1 MNMPFDINTIADIVR
16 PHHDKLIAEGK
27 ANKLER
33 ENARLREAL
42 LSCEKYFDDHAD
54 VLDGDYGVPAPNTEM
69 RLLSE
74 VRSALLGG
82 SR

>member
-1 MNMPFDINTIADIVR
+1 MNMAFDIKTIADIVR

-27 ANKLER
+27 VAKLEL
-33 ENARLREAL
+33 ENARLRSVL
-42 LSCEKYFDDHAD
+42 HQCEEYFDGRAD

-82 SR
+82 GR